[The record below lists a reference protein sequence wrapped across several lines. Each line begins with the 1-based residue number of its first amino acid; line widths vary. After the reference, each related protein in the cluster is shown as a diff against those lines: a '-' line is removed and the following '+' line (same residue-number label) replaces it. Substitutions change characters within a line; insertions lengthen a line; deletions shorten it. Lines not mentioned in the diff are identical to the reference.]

1 MGFRVTHSFL
11 TKLYFLSSESKYDFF
26 TKLNHFDFWFV
37 VCFAFWH
44 VYEPIFLQ
52 GLFIQSKHFFKR
64 GYVFAL
70 HFVYGLHPVL
80 QPSQLRWKPF
90 EWWLVLELQKVF
102 KRQEGAG
109 VSSQCFFRRKNKWL
123 RRSIVSTCYFVLN
136 QKVD

>member
-11 TKLYFLSSESKYDFF
+11 TKLYFIPWKSK
-26 TKLNHFDFWFV
+26 FDFSLSWTILSFGSLFV
-37 VCFAFWH
+37 
-44 VYEPIFLQ
+44 L
-52 GLFIQSKHFFKR
+52 LFGMCMNPFFFKDYLFKVNIFWR
-64 GYVFAL
+64 IFAL